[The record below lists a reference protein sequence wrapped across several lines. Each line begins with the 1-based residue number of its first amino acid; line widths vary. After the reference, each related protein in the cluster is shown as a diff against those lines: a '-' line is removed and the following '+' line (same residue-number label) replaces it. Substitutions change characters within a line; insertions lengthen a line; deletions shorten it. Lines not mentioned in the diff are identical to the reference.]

1 LNSPSARS
9 RLPDILQDFADRRI
23 MNLVESFVKNP
34 VKVSVGVI
42 LVMMFGTLAIWSMPI
57 QLTPEVQ
64 IPTLTIQTMWP
75 GASPMEVE
83 REIILEQEEQL
94 QSVEGVKKMTSESM
108 DSMGQITMEFAI
120 GTNLADAMLRVNTR
134 LAQVP
139 EYPET
144 ADEPIISTSSSSDR
158 PICWFI
164 LHQRPPQPEV
174 VDKFLKE
181 HPEHKQVIEEIW
193 RYQNPALKML
203 RVRELMDKFPEAKV
217 LQPAAID
224 ITKLRRFAEDR
235 IESMLERVDGVSNA
249 NVFGGRIEELQ
260 VVVDPQRLA
269 ARQLTINDLRTAL
282 RGVNKDTS
290 GGDIWEGKRRYVIRT
305 LGQFRSPEQVAN
317 TIIARQATEPVYV
330 RDVAEV
336 RIGYKK
342 PDGIVQRY
350 GTSVISLNALR
361 ESGTNVL
368 TVMDG
373 LKETA
378 RQLNEGILR
387 DMDLQLTQV
396 YDETEY
402 IHSSIGLVA
411 DNIVEGGVLTFIVLL
426 LFLRSVRSSFVIFI
440 SIGVSI
446 VGMFLFMKLM
456 GRSLNVPSLAGI
468 AFAVGML
475 VDNFIVVLEN
485 IYRYRQQG
493 ETTLAATIKGTEEV
507 WGAIV
512 AATLANLA
520 VFIPVLFVQDEAGQ
534 LFRDIALAT
543 SSAVALSLL
552 VALIVVPTAAAR
564 ILSIGDRTDEDE
576 NAPPSRGLSRIFL
589 AVIDFFKRTLGPL
602 VGFFLR
608 VILAPIDLFGTAFV
622 ATVVGINRWLLSSV
636 VLRMI
641 CIGTLVGVSVFASW
655 LMMPKV
661 EYLPSGNR
669 NLVFGILLPPPG
681 YNIEELQK
689 MGREIE
695 ENLRPHWDVDPN
707 DPAVKAKNIPIIADF
722 FFVARGRSLFIG
734 ARAHDPLRARELEP
748 LIAMAG
754 ASIPGTFCIAKQTS
768 LFEQGLT
775 GGRTIEI
782 EITGPEITQL
792 VALGGQILGQV
803 GQIVPGAQA
812 RPIPSLDLS
821 SPEMHVIP
829 KWEQA
834 ADMGINASDLGYTID
849 ALVDGAYA
857 TDYYIGGDKIDL
869 SIVGDEKHAAR
880 TQNISSLAIATPMG
894 DLAPLDAVANVSF
907 HSGPE
912 QINHRE
918 RQRTISIEVTPPA
931 SVPLQEAMDLIR
943 TKILAP
949 MKEQGLFR
957 GIPEPRL
964 SGTADKL
971 KTTWDSLRWNLLL
984 AVTITYLLMAALF
997 ESWLYPFVIILSV
1010 PLGAVGGFAG
1020 LWCLNAFFLP
1030 SGVVQQLDVLTM
1042 LGFIILVGTVVNN
1055 PILIVEQAL
1064 NHVRE
1069 DGYDPKRAVLESVRT
1084 RIRPIFMTAL
1094 IGFFGLVP
1102 LVISPGAGSELYRG
1116 LGAVLLGG
1124 LLVSTIFTLF
1134 LIPSLF
1140 TLTMEISAGISTR
1153 WRKLM
1158 HGH

>member
-1 LNSPSARS
+1 
-9 RLPDILQDFADRRI
+9 
-23 MNLVESFVKNP
+23 MNFVQAFVSNP

-42 LVMMFGTLAIWSMPI
+42 LVVMFGTLSIWSMPI

-64 IPTLTIQTMWP
+64 IPTLTVQTMWP

-120 GTNLADAMLRVNTR
+120 GTDLADAMLRVNTR
-134 LAQVP
+134 LQQVR

-144 ADEPIISTSSSSDR
+144 ADEPIISTSNSSDR

-164 LHQRPPQPEV
+164 LHQRPPQQDV
-174 VDKFLKE
+174 VDQFLKD
-181 HPEHKQVIEEIW
+181 HPEHRQIIEEIW
-193 RYQNPALKML
+193 RYQNPGLKML
-203 RVRELMDKFPEAKV
+203 RVREFMEKFPEAKV
-217 LQPAAID
+217 LQPEAID
-224 ITKLRRFAEDR
+224 VTSLRRFAEDR
-235 IESMLERVDGVSNA
+235 LESMLERVDGVSNA
-249 NVFGGRIEELQ
+249 NVLGGKIEELQ

-269 ARQLTINDLRTAL
+269 ARQLTINDVRTAL

-317 TIIARQATEPVYV
+317 TIIARQGSEPVYL
-330 RDVAEV
+330 RDIAEV
-336 RIGYKK
+336 RLGYKK

-350 GTSVISLNALR
+350 GTSVISINAMR

-373 LKETA
+373 LKETV
-378 RQLNEGILR
+378 RELNEGVLKDR
-387 DMDLQLTQV
+387 DLQLTQV

-402 IHSSIGLVA
+402 IHSSIDLVT
-411 DNIVEGGVLTFIVLL
+411 DNIYEGGVLTFIVLL
-426 LFLRSVRSSFVIFI
+426 LFLRNIRSSVVIFI

-446 VGMFLFMKLM
+446 VGMFLIMKLM

-485 IYRYRQQG
+485 IYRHRQQG
-493 ETTLAATIKGTEEV
+493 DTTLAATIKGTEEV

-534 LFRDIALAT
+534 LFRDIAIAT
-543 SSAVALSLL
+543 SAAVALSLL
-552 VALIVVPTAAAR
+552 VALIVVPTAASR
-564 ILSIGDRTDEDE
+564 ILAIGDRRGEEGET
-576 NAPPSRGLSRIFL
+576 PSSKGLARIHDN
-589 AVIDFFKRTLGPL
+589 VVGFFKRVFGPTVGIVLKVVLG
-602 VGFFLR
+602 
-608 VILAPIDLFGTAFV
+608 PIDLFGTAFV
-622 ATVVGINRWLLSSV
+622 STVVAINRWLLSSV
-636 VLRMI
+636 FLRLI
-641 CIGTLVGVSVFASW
+641 CISVLVGFSIVASW

-661 EYLPSGNR
+661 EYLPSGDR

-681 YNIEELQK
+681 YNLDELQK

-695 ENLRPHWDVDPN
+695 QNLRPYWDVDPN
-707 DPAVKAKNIPIIADF
+707 DPEVKSKNIPIIADF

-734 ARAHDPLRARELEP
+734 ARAHDPLRARDLIP
-748 LIAMAG
+748 LIAGAG

-768 LFEQGLT
+768 LFETGLT

-792 VALGGQILGQV
+792 VSIGGQILGQV
-803 GQIVPGAQA
+803 GQVVKGAQA

-821 SPEMHVIP
+821 SPEMHIIP
-829 KWEQA
+829 KWDQA
-834 ADMGINASDLGYTID
+834 ADMGVNAADLGYTVD

-869 SIVGDEKHAAR
+869 SIVGDEAQAAR
-880 TQNISSLAIATPMG
+880 TQDLSSLAIATPMG
-894 DLAPLDAVANVSF
+894 DLAPLDAVAQVEF
-907 HSGPE
+907 RSGPE

-918 RQRTISIEVTPPA
+918 RQRTISIEVTPP
-931 SVPLQEAMDLIR
+931 SSIPLQEAMDSIR
-943 TKILAP
+943 TQILEP
-949 MKEQGLFR
+949 MKEKGAFR

-997 ESWLYPFVIILSV
+997 ESWLYPLVIILSV

-1020 LWCLNAFFLP
+1020 LRCLNAFVLP
-1030 SGVVQQLDVLTM
+1030 EGVVQQLDVLTM

-1064 NHVRE
+1064 NHVRD

-1124 LLVSTIFTLF
+1124 LLISTIFTLF

-1140 TLTMEISAGISTR
+1140 TLTMEIASGIESR
-1153 WRKLM
+1153 WRKLI

>member
-1 LNSPSARS
+1 
-9 RLPDILQDFADRRI
+9 
-23 MNLVESFVKNP
+23 MKLVESFVSNP

-42 LVMMFGTLAIWSMPI
+42 LVVLFGSVAIWSMPI

-64 IPTLTIQTMWP
+64 IPTLTVQTRWS

-83 REIILEQEEQL
+83 REIILVQEEQL

-108 DSMGQITMEFAI
+108 DSRGEITLEFAI
-120 GTNLADAMLRVNTR
+120 GTDLDDAMLRVNTR
-134 LAQVP
+134 LQQVR

-144 ADEPIISTSSSSDR
+144 ADEPVISTSNSSDR

-174 VDKFLKE
+174 ISAFLRD
-181 HPEHKQVIEEIW
+181 HPKHRTVMEEIG
-193 RYQNPALKML
+193 
-203 RVRELMDKFPEAKV
+203 RER
-217 LQPAAID
+217 AID
-224 ITKLRRFAEDR
+224 VTTLRRFCEDR
-235 IESMLERVDGVSNA
+235 LEPLFERVDGISNA
-249 NVFGGRIEELQ
+249 NVFGGRTEELQ
-260 VVVDPQRLA
+260 VIVDPQRLA
-269 ARQLTINDLRTAL
+269 ARQLTIADVRTAL

-290 GGDIWEGKRRYVIRT
+290 GGDIWEGKRRYVVRT
-305 LGQFRSPEQVAN
+305 LGQFRSPEQVSN
-317 TIIARQATEPVYV
+317 TIIARQASEPVYL
-330 RDVAEV
+330 RDIAE
-336 RIGYKK
+336 IKLGYKK
-342 PDGIVQRY
+342 PDGVVQRY
-350 GTSVISLNALR
+350 GTSVISLNAMR

-368 TVMDG
+368 TVMEG
-373 LKETA
+373 LRETA
-378 RQLNEGILR
+378 RHLNEGVLK

-402 IHSSIGLVA
+402 IHSAIGLVT
-411 DNIVEGGVLTFIVLL
+411 DNIVEGGILTFFVLL

-446 VGMFLFMKLM
+446 VGMFLIMKLM

-485 IYRYRQQG
+485 IYRHRQMG
-493 ETTLAATIKGTEEV
+493 ETTLSATIRGTEEV

-534 LFRDIALAT
+534 LFRDIAIAT

-552 VALIVVPTAAAR
+552 VALIVVPTAAPR
-564 ILSIGDRTDEDE
+564 ILSIGDRRDAESD
-576 NAPPSRGLSRIFL
+576 APASKGLARIILGIFGFL
-589 AVIDFFKRTLGPL
+589 NRTIGP
-602 VGFFLR
+602 VVRYFLR
-608 VILAPIDLFGTAFV
+608 VVIAPIDLFGSAFV
-622 ATVVGINRWLLSSV
+622 ATVVEINRFLLQKIS
-636 VLRMI
+636 LRI
-641 CIGTLVGVSVFASW
+641 LCITTLVGLSVFASW

-681 YNIEELQK
+681 YNLEELQM

-695 ENLRPHWDVDPN
+695 EKLRPYWDVNPD
-707 DPAVKAKNIPIIADF
+707 DPAVKARNLPIIADF

-748 LIAMAG
+748 LIAAAG
-754 ASIPGTFCIAKQTS
+754 ASIPGTICIAKQTS
-768 LFEQGLT
+768 LFEKGLS

-782 EITGPEITQL
+782 EVTGPEVTQL
-792 VALGGQILGQV
+792 VKIGGQILS
-803 GQIVPGAQA
+803 QIGAMVPGAQA

-829 KWEQA
+829 KWDQA
-834 ADMGINASDLGYTID
+834 ADMGVNAADLGYTID

-857 TDYYIGGDKIDL
+857 TDYYMGADKIDL
-869 SIVGDEKHAAR
+869 SIVGEAAHASR
-880 TQNISSLAIATPMG
+880 TQDLSSLAIATPLG
-894 DLAPLDAVANVSF
+894 DLAPLEALARVSF
-907 HSGPE
+907 QSGPE
-912 QINHRE
+912 QINHSE

-931 SVPLQEAMDLIR
+931 GTPLQEAMDAIR
-943 TKILAP
+943 AKILAP
-949 MKEQGLFR
+949 MKDAGMFR

-1010 PLGAVGGFAG
+1010 PLGAVGGFGG
-1020 LWCLNAFFLP
+1020 LWCLNTFFLP
-1030 SGVVQQLDVLTM
+1030 AGVVQQLDVLTM
-1042 LGFIILVGTVVNN
+1042 LGFIVLVGTVVNN

-1064 NHVRE
+1064 NHLRE
-1069 DGYDPKRAVLESVRT
+1069 DGYDAKQAVLESVRT

-1094 IGFFGLVP
+1094 IGFFGLIP

-1116 LGAVLLGG
+1116 MGAVLLGG
-1124 LLVSTIFTLF
+1124 LLISTIFTLF

-1140 TLTMEISAGISTR
+1140 TLTMEVSAGLSAR
-1153 WRKLM
+1153 WQRLM
-1158 HGH
+1158 HGR

>member
-1 LNSPSARS
+1 
-9 RLPDILQDFADRRI
+9 
-23 MNLVESFVKNP
+23 MNLVESFVGNP
-34 VKVSVGVI
+34 VKVTVGVI
-42 LVMMFGTLAIWSMPI
+42 LTVMFGTLAIWSMPI

-64 IPTLTIQTMWP
+64 IPTLTVETLWP

-108 DSMGQITMEFAI
+108 DSMGTIKLEFAI
-120 GTNLADAMLRVNTR
+120 GTDLDEAMLRVNTR
-134 LAQVP
+134 LQQVA

-144 ADEPIISTSSSSDR
+144 ADEPIISKSNSSDR

-164 LHQRPPQPEV
+164 LHQRPPARATI
-174 VDKFLKE
+174 DKFIEE
-181 HPEHKQVIEEIW
+181 HPEHRAVIEDIRRFE
-193 RYQNPALKML
+193 NPALKMFRL
-203 RVRELMDKFPEAKV
+203 REFIEQHPEGRV
-217 LQPAAID
+217 VMPEEID
-224 ITKLRRFAEDR
+224 VSKLRRFAEDR
-235 IESMLERVDGVSNA
+235 IETMFERVDGVSNS
-249 NVFGGRIEELQ
+249 NVFGGRIEELR
-260 VVVDPQRLA
+260 VIVNPQLLA
-269 ARQLTINDLRTAL
+269 ARQLTINDVRTAL
-282 RGVNKDTS
+282 RGANKDTS

-305 LGQFRSPEQVAN
+305 LGQFRSPEQVSN
-317 TIIARQATEPVYV
+317 VIIARQGTKPVYL
-330 RDVAEV
+330 RDIARVEL
-336 RIGYKK
+336 GYKK

-350 GTSVISLNALR
+350 GTSVISLNAMR

-368 TVMDG
+368 QVMGG
-373 LKETA
+373 LQETA
-378 RQLNEGILR
+378 KQLNEGVLA
-387 DMDLQLTQV
+387 DMNLQLTQV

-402 IHSSIGLVA
+402 IHSSIGLVT

-446 VGMFLFMKLM
+446 VGMFLIMKLM
-456 GRSLNVPSLAGI
+456 GRTLNVPSLAGI

-493 ETTLAATIKGTEEV
+493 ESTLSATIKGTNEV

-543 SSAVALSLL
+543 SAAVALSLL
-552 VALIVVPTAAAR
+552 VALVVVPTAAAR
-564 ILSIGDRTDEDE
+564 ILAIGDRHGEE
-576 NAPPSRGLSRIFL
+576 GNQPPARGLARISQNVSGFFHRL
-589 AVIDFFKRTLGPL
+589 FGPIVGFVLKVILGP
-602 VGFFLR
+602 V
-608 VILAPIDLFGTAFV
+608 DWFGTAFV
-622 ATVVGINRWLLSSV
+622 NTVVGINRLLLGSV
-636 VLRMI
+636 VLRLI
-641 CIGTLVGVSVFASW
+641 AIATLVGTSLVVSY

-681 YNIEELQK
+681 YNLEELQE

-695 ENLRPHWDVDPN
+695 AKLRPHWDVHPDDPE
-707 DPAVKAKNIPIIADF
+707 VKAKNIPIIADF

-748 LIAMAG
+748 LIMMAG
-754 ASIPGTFCIAKQTS
+754 MSIPGTFCIAKQTS

-782 EITGPEITQL
+782 EITGPEVEQL
-792 VALGGQILGQV
+792 VAIGGQILGQMQQV
-803 GQIVPGAQA
+803 VPGAQA

-821 SPEMHVIP
+821 SPEMHIIP
-829 KWEQA
+829 KWDQA
-834 ADMGINASDLGYTID
+834 ADMGVNASDLGYTID

-857 TDYYIGGDKIDL
+857 TDYYMGGDKIDL
-869 SIVGDEKHAAR
+869 SIVGEEAYAAR
-880 TQNISSLAIATPMG
+880 TQDLSSLAIATPLG
-894 DLAPLDAVANVSF
+894 DLTPLDAVAQVAF
-907 HSGPE
+907 RSGPE

-918 RQRTISIEVTPPA
+918 RQRTISIEVSPPPE
-931 SVPLQEAMDLIR
+931 VPLQEAMDLIR
-943 TKILAP
+943 AKILTP
-949 MKEQGLFR
+949 MKEQGMFR
-957 GIPEPRL
+957 GIPEPQL

-997 ESWLYPFVIILSV
+997 ESWLYPLVIILSV
-1010 PLGAVGGFAG
+1010 PLGAVGGFLG
-1020 LWCLNAFFLP
+1020 LWCLNTFFLP
-1030 SGVVQQLDVLTM
+1030 AGIVQQLDVLTM

-1084 RIRPIFMTAL
+1084 RIRPIFMTAF

-1124 LLVSTIFTLF
+1124 LLISTIFTLF

-1140 TLTMEISAGISTR
+1140 TLTMEISERMSRG
-1153 WRKLM
+1153 WRKLV